1 MSFNATAIRKR
12 PQAFE
17 ALKGQNFVVATIKS
31 AIENN
36 KIAHA
41 YLFAG
46 PRGVGKTT
54 SARLLAKALCC
65 EHGPTPEP
73 CGECS
78 ICKSITNGSASD
90 VIEIDGA
97 SNTSVDDIRAIKEE
111 LMFPPQYSRYKIYII
126 DEVHMLSTS
135 AFNALLKTIEEPPEW
150 AIFIFATTELQ
161 KVPLTIQSR
170 CQTFRFRSIDE
181 STIAGLITTAAKDD
195 GITIDKDSVHWISKR
210 ARGSARDAYT
220 LFDQCVAFANGNI
233 TYDKIKTELGITGPD
248 ELKAIFESAISEDTT
263 TAINALHKLYE
274 NGVSAESF
282 TIDMASY
289 LRDVLLINA
298 GIENENILYNSLEY
312 YNKGLISS
320 LSRESIETSLN
331 RFLQLF
337 RNIKYSLNAMYE
349 VELEISRLSSSRFIL
364 SNEEITKRL
373 EYLKNAL
380 VNESKN
386 INPSLLLQIQKAP
399 KVIPSAP
406 LQVQA
411 QTVHNTIEK
420 DVIQVQNAPVNEI
433 QEATI
438 NTKEPQTVKPSTTP
452 QNVNTGAMD
461 KDEVALSYLQNN
473 LMLYRAFKDKQRINF
488 DGGMCTIT
496 LQNQFDYDTMNES
509 GNLSKLSEALR
520 NAYGFSGKIN
530 IVFEEVKKSNEE
542 TTAMKIAKFF
552 DGKEI

>member
-17 ALKGQNFVVATIKS
+17 ALKVQNFVVATIKS

-181 STIAGLITTAAKDD
+181 ITIAGLITAAAKDD
-195 GITIDKDSVHWISKR
+195 GITIDKDSIHWISKR

-248 ELKAIFESAISEDTT
+248 ELKAIFESAINEDTT
-263 TAINALHKLYE
+263 TAINALYKLYE

-312 YNKGLISS
+312 YNKELISS

-349 VELEISRLSSSRFIL
+349 VELEVSRLSSSRFIL

-399 KVIPSAP
+399 KSIPSAP

-420 DVIQVQNAPVNEI
+420 DAIQVQNAPVNEI
-433 QEATI
+433 HETTI
-438 NTKEPQTVKPSTTP
+438 NTNEPQTVQPSTP

-473 LMLYRAFKDKQRINF
+473 LMLYRAYKDKQRINF
-488 DGGMCTIT
+488 DGGTCTIT

-530 IVFEEVKKSNEE
+530 IVFEEVKRSNEE